1 MRSLRWLLAGVLAL
15 TGVLTLSG
23 QRHAVAATTSTSQFR
38 GINWA
43 DQRDNF
49 VNGVLYPSGLSSSDT
64 YSSAA
69 TVADR
74 VVGQLYSISG
84 ANTVRMPVNEPTVS
98 NYWGTYT
105 GAIDTALTKGNV
117 ILAYWAYTG
126 GKPTDTNA
134 FYAMWDKIVGK
145 YGSNPNAYFE
155 VINEPY
161 GYSSSDLNKM
171 YNTRLNRYS
180 SVPRGQVILDGTGDA
195 TNISGV
201 GGDSRLATTLL
212 AVHYY
217 TFFAGTST
225 NESDW
230 ANGIAGE
237 IGKYASRTVATE
249 WGAPMSPGTKNGVYY
264 DTINYDVPGGNFFD
278 AYVRGVSSELR
289 TLGVGSVYWPGL
301 RDGDWYSL
309 TSKTGTG
316 ASIALKLVNASGLD
330 RLQYAW
336 GIGNGGGGA

>member
-15 TGVLTLSG
+15 TGGLTLTG
-23 QRHAVAATTSTSQFR
+23 QHQAVAATTSTSQFK
-38 GINWA
+38 GVNWA

-84 ANTVRMPVNEPTVS
+84 ANTVRLPVNEPTVS

-117 ILAYWAYTG
+117 IFAYWAYTG
-126 GKPTDTNA
+126 GRPTDTNA

-161 GYSSSDLNKM
+161 GYSGSGLNNM
-171 YNTRLNRYS
+171 YKTRVNPHS
-180 SVPRGQVILDGTGDA
+180 PGPPGQVIPYRTG
-195 TNISGV
+195 
-201 GGDSRLATTLL
+201 
-212 AVHYY
+212 
-217 TFFAGTST
+217 F
-225 NESDW
+225 
-230 ANGIAGE
+230 
-237 IGKYASRTVATE
+237 
-249 WGAPMSPGTKNGVYY
+249 PP
-264 DTINYDVPGGNFFD
+264 
-278 AYVRGVSSELR
+278 
-289 TLGVGSVYWPGL
+289 
-301 RDGDWYSL
+301 
-309 TSKTGTG
+309 
-316 ASIALKLVNASGLD
+316 
-330 RLQYAW
+330 
-336 GIGNGGGGA
+336 